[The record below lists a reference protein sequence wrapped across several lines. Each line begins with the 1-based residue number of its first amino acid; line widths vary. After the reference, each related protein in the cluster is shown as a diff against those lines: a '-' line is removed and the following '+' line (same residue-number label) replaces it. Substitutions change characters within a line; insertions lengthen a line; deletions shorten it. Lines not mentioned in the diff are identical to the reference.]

1 MFAGIGNCVFFIFFS
16 DLPPAV
22 LMRNLC
28 KVKCRG
34 VKKLHGKEEES
45 FVVLFVFFFCFCEE
59 KVPAESRKHD
69 VTVRSSPESQRI
81 IQMFV
86 QRELKLS
93 FYLVWFY
100 NFC

>member
-1 MFAGIGNCVFFIFFS
+1 MLFFFS
-16 DLPPAV
+16 
-22 LMRNLC
+22 
-28 KVKCRG
+28 
-34 VKKLHGKEEES
+34 
-45 FVVLFVFFFCFCEE
+45 FCFCEE

-93 FYLVWFY
+93 FYQHLMLTLLYFKGTVHPKNENVNSVITSSLPSFSSQITTE
-100 NFC
+100 F